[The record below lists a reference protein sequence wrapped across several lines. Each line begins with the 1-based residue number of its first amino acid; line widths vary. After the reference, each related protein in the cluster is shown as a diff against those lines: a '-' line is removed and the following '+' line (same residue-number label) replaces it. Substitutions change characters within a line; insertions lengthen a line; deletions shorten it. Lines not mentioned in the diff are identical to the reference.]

1 VGAQPLAYA
10 DDSISPLEVNIPL
23 EKPALARDAA
33 ALSSDELIR
42 YSRHLLL
49 PQVGEEGQR
58 ALKNAKV
65 IVIGA
70 GGLGSPVAVYLA
82 AAGIGTLGIVDFDDV
97 DLSNLHRQILH
108 DTSAVGRPKTES
120 AAERLREVNPHV
132 LVQTHRDRFTAENGL
147 DLARGYDLIVDGTD
161 NFATRYLVNDA
172 SVLLGIPSIYG
183 SVHRFEGQASV
194 FGAKGGPCYR
204 CLFREPPPADLIP
217 NCAEAGVLG
226 VLPGLIGTI
235 QATEAVKMILGIG
248 EPLVGRLLLVDAASM
263 TFRTIAVRKDPECP
277 ACGTREI
284 TKLESYDELCAAP
297 GVAAGRAGE
306 VVEIS
311 PAQLAARLEASR
323 DIDLIDVREPSEWR
337 LGHIP
342 GARLVPLGQ
351 IPDEIPK
358 LDPARETIVYCKVG
372 GRSRHAAKQLAE
384 AGIHSVANLS
394 GGILAWRDEIDPSL
408 PRY

>member
-1 VGAQPLAYA
+1 MDVQWLAYA
-10 DDSISPLEVNIPL
+10 DEPISPVEVNIPL
-23 EKPALARDAA
+23 GKPASAA
-33 ALSSDELIR
+33 VTALSSEELIR

-49 PQVGEEGQR
+49 PQVGEQGQL
-58 ALKNAKV
+58 ALKKAKV
-65 IVIGA
+65 LVIGA
-70 GGLGSPVAVYLA
+70 GGLGSPVLVYLA
-82 AAGIGTLGIVDFDDV
+82 AAGVGTLGIVDFDEV

-108 DTSAVGRPKTES
+108 GSGTVGRPKVDS
-120 AAERLREVNPHV
+120 AVERLRDVNPNV
-132 LVQTHRDRFTAENGL
+132 TVNTFRDRFTAANGL
-147 DLARGYDLIVDGTD
+147 EIARGYDIIVDGTD
-161 NFATRYLVNDA
+161 NFTTRYLVNDA
-172 SVLLGIPSIYG
+172 AVLLGIPNVYG

-194 FGAKGGPCYR
+194 FGAKDGPCYR

-248 EPLVGRLLLVDAASM
+248 EPLVGRLLLIDAATM
-263 TFRTIAVRKDPECP
+263 TFRSINVRKDPECP

-284 TKLESYDELCAAP
+284 RELKSYDELCTTGAESDSSVT
-297 GVAAGRAGE
+297 GQ

-311 PAQLAARLEASR
+311 PSQLAARLENSR
-323 DIDLIDVREPSEWR
+323 DVDLIDVREPGEWR

-351 IPDEIPK
+351 IPDEIPR

-372 GRSRHAAKQLAE
+372 GRSRHAARQLVD
-384 AGIHSVANLS
+384 AGIKNVSNLS

-408 PRY
+408 PKY

>member
-1 VGAQPLAYA
+1 MAHDPG
-10 DDSISPLEVNIPL
+10 
-23 EKPALARDAA
+23 
-33 ALSSDELIR
+33 ALSGEELIR

-49 PQVGEEGQR
+49 PQVGEDGQL
-58 ALKNAKV
+58 ALKSAKV
-65 IVIGA
+65 LVVGA

-82 AAGIGTLGIVDFDDV
+82 AAGVGMLGIVDFDDV

-120 AAERLREVNPHV
+120 AVERLRNVNPHV
-132 LVQTHRDRFTAENGL
+132 QVRAFREKFTAENGL
-147 DLARGYDLIVDGTD
+147 DIARGYDLIVDGTD

-172 SVLLGIPSIYG
+172 SVLLGIPNVYG

-194 FGAKGGPCYR
+194 FGAKNGPCYR
-204 CLFREPPPADLIP
+204 CLFREPPPADLAP

-235 QATEAVKMILGIG
+235 QAAEAVKLILGIG
-248 EPLVGRLLLVDAASM
+248 DPLVGRLLLVDAAAM
-263 TFRTIAVRKDPECP
+263 TFRTITVRKDPECP
-277 ACGTREI
+277 SCGTREI
-284 TKLESYDELCAAP
+284 TRLVSYEALCATGSDASS
-297 GVAAGRAGE
+297 ARAGQ
-306 VVEIS
+306 VIEIS
-311 PAQLAARLEASR
+311 PAQLAARLENSR
-323 DIDLIDVREPSEWR
+323 DVDLIDVREPNEWR

-351 IPDEIPK
+351 IPDEIPR

-372 GRSRHAAKQLAE
+372 GRSRHAAKQIAE
-384 AGIHSVANLS
+384 AGIRTVSNLS

>member
-1 VGAQPLAYA
+1 MSAEA
-10 DDSISPLEVNIPL
+10 D
-23 EKPALARDAA
+23 

-58 ALKNAKV
+58 ALKSAKV
-65 IVIGA
+65 LVVGA
-70 GGLGSPVAVYLA
+70 GGLGSPVLVYLA
-82 AAGIGTLGIVDFDDV
+82 AAGIGTLGVVDFDEV

-108 DTSAVGRPKTES
+108 GSDSVGRKKTDSAVD
-120 AAERLREVNPHV
+120 RLREVNPNV
-132 LVQTHRDRFTAENGL
+132 KVVPHRERFTAENGL
-147 DLARGYDLIVDGTD
+147 RIAREYDLIIDGTD

-194 FGAKGGPCYR
+194 FGAPNGPCYR
-204 CLFREPPPADLIP
+204 CLFREPPPADLVP

-235 QATEAVKMILGIG
+235 QATEAVKVILGVG
-248 EPLVGRLLLVDAASM
+248 EPLVGRLLLVDAAAMS
-263 TFRTIAVRKDPECP
+263 FRTINVRKDPDCP
-277 ACGTREI
+277 SCGTREI
-284 TKLESYDELCAAP
+284 KELKSYDELCATNSTSSSMSGKVVNLTPTQLSERLSRAP
-297 GVAAGRAGE
+297 AV
-306 VVEIS
+306 
-311 PAQLAARLEASR
+311 
-323 DIDLIDVREPSEWR
+323 DLIDVREPSEWK

-351 IPDEIPK
+351 IEEEIPK
-358 LDPARETIVYCKVG
+358 LDPARETVVYCKVG
-372 GRSRHAAKQLAE
+372 GRSSHAAKLLAA
-384 AGIHSVANLS
+384 AGIQNVSNLT